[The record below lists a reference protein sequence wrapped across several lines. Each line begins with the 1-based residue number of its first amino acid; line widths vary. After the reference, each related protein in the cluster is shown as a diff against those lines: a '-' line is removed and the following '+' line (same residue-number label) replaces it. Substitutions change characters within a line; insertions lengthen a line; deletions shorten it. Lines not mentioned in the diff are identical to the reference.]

1 MKRFF
6 KEYYLLQQAVEDDYN
21 SYLQGIIPVIST
33 PIQNI
38 CIMAKEVDGLAL
50 DVLSSSSDLNVFEA
64 RIRLNMARR
73 SLNFY
78 IKQLEEVV

>member
-33 PIQNI
+33 PIQHI

-78 IKQLEEVV
+78 VKQLEGGV